1 MNLKD
6 NIRQCVPPSA
16 DTSYMYSTPAALYF
30 TIALRSRE
38 STDQWDRVVSDF
50 EATLYSIFNQ
60 NCEDFCV
67 YVGCNEIPEL
77 KYAFDTRLRF
87 VCVDTPKP
95 KDWLD
100 GCRDRAWKQL
110 ACCAQIKKDL
120 GVYLPNDGVFV
131 FPVDAD
137 DFVNQK
143 CAAYVKEHPNANGFK
158 SPKGYRWNKGSR
170 RMEISPYFG
179 GTMNI
184 MKLRPDELPDELP
197 DISLCF
203 DKSTCGQL
211 NEKYP
216 VRWDDIAVE
225 EKMAQLGRPLE
236 KLPFRSTIY
245 VLSTG
250 ANLSN
255 DDPRNGTTEKK
266 IHWGVLL
273 KKINILNWKCMN
285 KKIRQEFGIQ

>member
-1 MNLKD
+1 M
-6 NIRQCVPPSA
+6 
-16 DTSYMYSTPAALYF
+16 LYF

-38 STDQWDRVVSDF
+38 STNKWDSVVSDF
-50 EATLYSIFNQ
+50 EDTLCSIFNQ
-60 NCEDFCV
+60 TCDDFEV
-67 YVGCNEIPEL
+67 YVGCNDIPVL
-77 KYAFDTRLRF
+77 KAPFNHRLHF
-87 VCVDTPKP
+87 VCVHTPKP

-120 GVYLPNDGVFV
+120 GPHLPNDGVFV

-137 DFVNQK
+137 DFVNNK
-143 CAAYVKEHPNANGFK
+143 CAAYVKEHPGANGFK
-158 SPKGYRWNKGSR
+158 SEKSYRWNKGTR

-184 MKLRPDELPDELP
+184 MKLKPDELPDELP
-197 DISLCF
+197 DISLCY
-203 DKSTCGQL
+203 DKPTCVQL

-225 EKMAQLGRPLE
+225 GKMAQLGRPLE

-250 ANLSN
+250 ANLSCN
-255 DDPRNGTTEKK
+255 DPRNGAARYK

-273 KKINILNWKCMN
+273 KKINVFNWKRMDR
-285 KKIRQEFGIQ
+285 KIRQEFGIR